1 MVFYPYVYYP
11 IRFGLTS
18 LTRHRQMIYSY
29 IIFSVLIA
37 LAVFS
42 QSWLGY
48 FQQWIRFEQANMLEI
63 PDITFGSWLFLL
75 KTFRFILILFTVGL
89 NGMYIWYSYLIYRM
103 QFDGQEHESIRIR
116 LLLGQTSQGI
126 MVEELSFILI
136 GQGFVTSIATAIGQ
150 WLFQKAHLDFDSFF
164 DMPEGFVFFSNRFLL
179 VGMRLCVGCLLM
191 LLCGLAIRRRI
202 NQGQFDTGLSNQ

>member
-1 MVFYPYVYYP
+1 M
-11 IRFGLTS
+11 
-18 LTRHRQMIYSY
+18 
-29 IIFSVLIA
+29 
-37 LAVFS
+37 
-42 QSWLGY
+42 
-48 FQQWIRFEQANMLEI
+48 
-63 PDITFGSWLFLL
+63 
-75 KTFRFILILFTVGL
+75 K
-89 NGMYIWYSYLIYRM
+89 
-103 QFDGQEHESIRIR
+103 FDGQEHESIRIR